1 MEPAGNARPVEP
13 PLPAENPWGN
23 PIRWSCLKIPCHCA
37 FHLRFPRGKTLWIG
51 VYRPPPTPGSHGCDS
66 PPASWSASRGGL
78 RSGVLDGLLVCAYA
92 RASVLEGVIGLRLR
106 STTPVDGPLPARQH
120 GRPGPREKTVRS
132 DRFSAGEQTAEP
144 VGKGPRGRARVDGRH
159 QSAGRYRVGSGA
171 GPEARARP
179 GRGGV
184 RSGRRRAEPKPYG
197 RPKAR
202 IPRVGADE
210 QPGPNPDLSATA
222 EAGCPNLSIP
232 PKPARRP

>member
-51 VYRPPPTPGSHGCDS
+51 VYRLPPTPGSHGCDS
-66 PPASWSASRGGL
+66 RAPGVGRLEAGCGRGSPTGCSSAPTHGL
-78 RSGVLDGLLVCAYA
+78 RARGRD
-92 RASVLEGVIGLRLR
+92 RASAPLDDARR
-106 STTPVDGPLPARQH
+106 GPLPPAITAS
-120 GRPGPREKTVRS
+120 GSMRETVRV
-132 DRFSAGEQTAEP
+132 RPLSAASRLRTGEPAHADVLAWLAAS
-144 VGKGPRGRARVDGRH
+144 VGMVVSGGLGTCSRARVPG
-159 QSAGRYRVGSGA
+159 GA
-171 GPEARARP
+171 
-179 GRGGV
+179 GGV
-184 RSGRRRAEPKPYG
+184 RSGRRRAEPRPYG
-197 RPKAR
+197 RPRAR

-232 PKPARRP
+232 PKPDPRP

>member
-66 PPASWSASRGGL
+66 RSPRGRASRGGL
-78 RSGVLDGLLVCAYA
+78 RSRVLDGLLVCAYA
-92 RASVLEGVIGLRLR
+92 GQRARGRDRASAPLDDARR
-106 STTPVDGPLPARQH
+106 RPLPPANTAFRAHAR
-120 GRPGPREKTVRS
+120 RPSGQT
-132 DRFSAGEQTAEP
+132 GLGCEQTAEP
-144 VGKGPRGRARVDGRH
+144 IGKAHATCSRGWAH
-159 QSAGRYRVGSGA
+159 QSAWRCPVGLELIRGA
-171 GPEARARP
+171 GTVRA
-179 GRGGV
+179 GRGFGQGV
-184 RSGRRRAEPKPYG
+184 VERSQALRTSESTDP
-197 RPKAR
+197 AR
-202 IPRVGADE
+202 GADE

-232 PKPARRP
+232 PNPARRP